1 MTLAID
7 DRKQDVA
14 TWTGFAMMCI
24 GMFMALLDT
33 QVVVT
38 SLPTIQRALNIPQ
51 DQMSWIQTAYL
62 ISEII
67 SIPLTGLL
75 TRVLGIRWLFVAAV
89 SCFTLAS
96 IGCANSTGFSSL
108 IAWRIFQGF
117 SGGTLIPDRKS
128 VV

>member
-1 MTLAID
+1 MTLAIVD
-7 DRKQDVA
+7 GRRSIA
-14 TWTGFAMMCI
+14 LWGGFAMMCV

-38 SLPTIQRALNIPQ
+38 SLPTIQRALGIPK

-75 TRVLGIRWLFVAAV
+75 TRVLGIRWLFI
-89 SCFTLAS
+89 AS
-96 IGCANSTGFSSL
+96 HF
-108 IAWRIFQGF
+108 IFYAGVHRLRQ
-117 SGGTLIPDRKS
+117 
-128 VV
+128 